1 MDRIS
6 TKDIET
12 KTALRLIN
20 DVPNLTIA
28 DARQT
33 LTISM
38 ADLET
43 AEALEL
49 PLNAPVAF
57 VHRRVVDKAGTL
69 VLAAEGIYRG
79 DVVRFDM
86 KLR

>member
-1 MDRIS
+1 MNWVGI
-6 TKDIET
+6 KDMET

-20 DVPNLTIA
+20 DVPGLQIA
-28 DARQT
+28 NAQQT
-33 LTISM
+33 LTIGT
-38 ADLET
+38 ADIET
-43 AEALEL
+43 ADALAM

-57 VHRRVVDKAGTL
+57 VHRRVVDERGTL

-86 KLR
+86 KLK